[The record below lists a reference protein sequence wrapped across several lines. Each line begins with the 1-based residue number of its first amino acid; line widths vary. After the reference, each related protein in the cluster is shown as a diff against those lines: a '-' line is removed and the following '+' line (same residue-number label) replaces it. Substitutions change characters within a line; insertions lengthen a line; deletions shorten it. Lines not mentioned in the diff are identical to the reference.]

1 MLFRKHNAIFIHI
14 PKTGGSS
21 IEDMIWPD
29 IDSRS
34 EEDLWKGF
42 VRPFYN
48 KYQTGGLQ
56 HLCAHQIRDEVE
68 RDFFR
73 DAYKFTMVRNPWD
86 KVISQFVFMQKR
98 DDLRRFI
105 GMEREAT
112 LAEYLELILKKEH
125 VQWMEQHRFFLD
137 ENGEVMVDDILRF
150 EHFKKD
156 VASVMSRLGITF
168 ETFLHRKKGDRRH
181 YSTYYDPQ
189 TKEMV
194 QEIYAKDIA
203 LLGYEF
209 EAG

>member
-1 MLFRKHNAIFIHI
+1 MLFRKHNAIFIHF

-56 HLCAHQIRDEVE
+56 HLCAHQIRDEVG

-86 KVISQFVFMQKR
+86 KVVSQFVFM
-98 DDLRRFI
+98 
-105 GMEREAT
+105 
-112 LAEYLELILKKEH
+112 
-125 VQWMEQHRFFLD
+125 
-137 ENGEVMVDDILRF
+137 
-150 EHFKKD
+150 
-156 VASVMSRLGITF
+156 
-168 ETFLHRKKGDRRH
+168 
-181 YSTYYDPQ
+181 
-189 TKEMV
+189 
-194 QEIYAKDIA
+194 
-203 LLGYEF
+203 
-209 EAG
+209 